1 MATRKRKSKLTGKR
15 KTKTKKRSLFK
26 RILRWFL
33 LILLLALFIIA
44 VLVGLYTLKLD
55 KQVTSQFEG
64 KRWELPARVYARPLE
79 LYAAK
84 HIKADDLEAELKL
97 LHYRKRDSLSQ
108 PGDYSRSRS
117 EFSIYTRAFPFPDG
131 PEQSRKIR
139 LRFDS
144 DQISELSSIDQ
155 KRTEIPLL
163 RLEPALIANIY
174 PKSNEDR
181 ILVRREQVPELLIQT
196 LLAMEDQKF
205 YQHRGVRPTSIV
217 RAMLANLKAGRTI
230 QGGSTLTQQLVK
242 NFFLSNDRT
251 LKRKANEA
259 IMSLLLEWH
268 YDKDEILEVYLNE
281 IFLGQSGKR
290 AIHGF
295 GLASQYYFQ
304 RPLKELQIDQIALL
318 VAIVKGASWYDPRRH
333 PERALQRRNLVIDT
347 MVNAG
352 KIASSFAQQV
362 KLKPLDVVEVSPSG
376 VTPFPAFLQLVKK
389 QLKRD
394 YKEEDLNSEGLVI
407 FTTLDPGIQIKAE
420 NAVIQRLDALEK
432 SQGLPEGI
440 LEAAIVVTSVE
451 QGEVL
456 AIVGGRDPRFPGY
469 NRTLDTRRPIGSLIK
484 PVVYLTALQE
494 MNFNLAT
501 LLDDSEFTLE
511 LETGNWSPQNY
522 DNEYRGQVKLID
534 ALVHS
539 YNIPTVR
546 LGMQVGTRKIIK
558 NLNLLGVQRK
568 VNSYPSM
575 LLGSVE
581 LPPIE
586 VAQIYQ
592 SIAANGYRTPLRTI
606 LTVVSPRGDKL
617 QRYPLTVEQAVSS
630 DVDYLLQAAMHEV
643 TVNGTA
649 RSLQNRL
656 PESLPVAG
664 KTGTTDQLRDSWFA
678 GFSGGHVI
686 VAWVG
691 RDDNQPTGLTGS
703 SGALPIW
710 ADIMSDIVTR
720 PLQPVQP
727 DGVEWKLVDRVTG
740 ALAGDGC
747 QDTQW
752 LPFITGREPQSQ
764 IECQA
769 FGETEGLV
777 DNQKQ
782 GGFEWLKNLFQ

>member
-1 MATRKRKSKLTGKR
+1 MVARKRKYKR
-15 KTKTKKRSLFK
+15 KKKSKKKSLFK
-26 RILRWFL
+26 RIFRWFL
-33 LILLLALFIIA
+33 LFFLVTLL
-44 VLVGLYTLKLD
+44 VVTVVVGLYTLKLD

-84 HIKADDLEAELKL
+84 EMNPDDLEKELKL
-97 LHYRKRDSLSQ
+97 LHYRKSNSTAQ
-108 PGDYSRSRS
+108 PGDYSRSSS
-117 EFSIYTRAFPFPDG
+117 EFIIYTRAFPFPDG
-131 PEQSRKIR
+131 PEESSKIR
-139 LRFDS
+139 IGFDS
-144 DQISELSSIDQ
+144 GFISAISSIEQ
-155 KRTEIPLL
+155 KHSEIALL

-174 PKSNEDR
+174 PQSNEDR
-181 ILVRREQVPELLIQT
+181 ILVRRDQVPELLIQA
-196 LLAMEDQKF
+196 LIAMEDQEF
-205 YQHRGVRPTSIV
+205 YQHHGVRPTSIL
-217 RAMLANLKAGRTI
+217 RAILANLKAGKTV

-242 NFFLSNDRT
+242 NFFLTGERT

-268 YDKDEILEVYLNE
+268 YDKDEIMEVYLNE

-304 RPLKELQIDQIALL
+304 RPLKELHVDQIALL

-333 PERALQRRNLVIDT
+333 PERALKRRNLVIDT
-347 MVNAG
+347 MVSEG
-352 KIASSFAQQV
+352 KIASSFAQQA
-362 KLKPLDVVEVSPSG
+362 KQKPLGVAEASPSG
-376 VTPFPAFLQLVKK
+376 VTPFPGFLQLVKN
-389 QLKRD
+389 QLRRD

-407 FTTLDPGIQIKAE
+407 FTTLDPVIQIKAE
-420 NAVIQRLDALEK
+420 NAVMQRLDEHEK
-432 SQGLPEGI
+432 NQGLPEGV
-440 LEAAIVVTSVE
+440 LQSAMVVTTVE

-456 AIVGGRDPRFPGY
+456 AIVAGRDPRFPGY
-469 NRTLDTRRPIGSLIK
+469 NRALEMQRPIGSLIK
-484 PVVYLTALQE
+484 PVVFLTALQE
-494 MNFNLAT
+494 ENFNLAS

-511 LETGNWSPQNY
+511 LKTGNWSPQNY

-558 NLNLLGVQRK
+558 NLKLLGTERK
-568 VNSYPSM
+568 INAYPSM
-575 LLGSVE
+575 LLGAIE

-606 LTVVSPRGDKL
+606 LAVVSPRGDKL

-630 DVDYLLQAAMHEV
+630 EVDYLLQAAMHDV

-649 RSLQNRL
+649 RSLQNSL

-664 KTGTTDQLRDSWFA
+664 KTGTTDALRDSWFA
-678 GFSGGHVI
+678 GFSGEHVI
-686 VAWVG
+686 VTWVG

-710 ADIMSDIVTR
+710 ADLMSDIVTR

-740 ALAGDGC
+740 ALAGEGC

-752 LPFITGREPQSQ
+752 LPFIKGREPQSQ
-764 IECQA
+764 VECQ
-769 FGETEGLV
+769 GSYGSKDSV
-777 DNQKQ
+777 DEQKQ

>member
-1 MATRKRKSKLTGKR
+1 MVKRKRKKIN
-15 KTKTKKRSLFK
+15 KKRSLFK
-26 RILRWFL
+26 RIFRWFL
-33 LILLLALFIIA
+33 LSFLIVLLVAA
-44 VLVGLYTLKLD
+44 VVVGLYTLKLN

-79 LYAAK
+79 LYVAK
-84 HIKADDLEAELKL
+84 EIKPKDFEEELKL

-108 PGDYSRSRS
+108 PGDYSTNNN

-131 PEQSRKIR
+131 PEQSWKVRI
-139 LRFDS
+139 RFDS
-144 DQISELSSIDQ
+144 NVIDEISSIDQ
-155 KRTEIPLL
+155 KHSEIALL

-181 ILVRREQVPELLIQT
+181 ILVRRDQVPELLVQALI
-196 LLAMEDQKF
+196 AMEDQKF
-205 YQHRGVRPTSIV
+205 YQHHGVRPTSIL
-217 RAMLANLKAGRTI
+217 RAVLANMKAGKTV

-242 NFFLSNDRT
+242 NFFLTGERT

-268 YDKDEILEVYLNE
+268 YDKDEIMEVYINE

-304 RPLKELQIDQIALL
+304 RPLKELQVDQIALL
-318 VAIVKGASWYDPRRH
+318 IAIVKGASWYDPRRH
-333 PERALQRRNLVIDT
+333 PDRALKRRNLVIDT
-347 MVNAG
+347 MVKAG
-352 KIASSFAQQV
+352 KIASSFAQQA
-362 KLKPLDVVEVSPSG
+362 KQKPLGVTAATPSG
-376 VTPFPAFLQLVKK
+376 VTPFPGFLQLVKN

-407 FTTLDPGIQIKAE
+407 FTTLDPIIQIKAE
-420 NAVIQRLDALEK
+420 NAVIQRLDAHEEAL
-432 SQGLPEGI
+432 GLPEGI
-440 LEAAIVVTSVE
+440 LQAAIVVTTVE

-469 NRTLDTRRPIGSLIK
+469 NRALETQRPIGSLIK

-494 MNFNLAT
+494 EHFNLAT

-511 LETGNWSPQNY
+511 LKTGNWSPQNY

-558 NLNLLGVQRK
+558 NLKLLGIERK
-568 VNSYPSM
+568 INAYPSM
-575 LLGSVE
+575 LLGAVE
-581 LPPIE
+581 LPPVE

-617 QRYPLTVEQAVSS
+617 QRYPLTVEQAISS

-649 RSLQNRL
+649 RSLQHRL
-656 PESLPVAG
+656 PKSLPVAG
-664 KTGTTDQLRDSWFA
+664 KTGTTDGLRDSWFA

-686 VAWVG
+686 VTWVG

-710 ADIMSDIVTR
+710 ADLMSDIVTT

-727 DGVEWKLVDRVTG
+727 DGVEWKLVDMVTG
-740 ALAGDGC
+740 ALAGEGC
-747 QDTQW
+747 QNIQW
-752 LPFITGREPQSQ
+752 LPFIKGREPQSVLECDIYG
-764 IECQA
+764 IEN
-769 FGETEGLV
+769 T
-777 DNQKQ
+777 DDKQKQ
-782 GGFEWLKNLFQ
+782 GGFEWLKNMFQ